1 MEAGLRDLESRFPS
15 ARRSELLR
23 FLKARRG
30 NVAEA
35 SSQYEQHLAWRAET
49 LPVPYEDV
57 SAVLESRV
65 IYELPGAAHD
75 GSSVL
80 VFNGPNHDPK
90 RFATAETLAA
100 IVHVATTAFG
110 KRGDPDDMRF
120 TLILF
125 APKGTPFDLSGIAA
139 LASVMSKNFPE
150 TMTSTVVFP
159 CGRFTSMLWSMAKHF
174 LDPRTAAKV
183 RLLVGG
189 GRCPPQLA
197 EIVPVDILPPEFS
210 GEERSRTREGHEEG
224 RKGAKEGHE
233 EEHEENQIHPIKRQ
247 EGGATPPYLVS
258 CTFLVCGSFAL
269 LSDLHVCVAL
279 VSAASAAA
287 VALLFSCCYSMLQ
300 RRRVD

>member
-1 MEAGLRDLESRFPS
+1 MKKTEVKLEAGCDAMERQFPS

-57 SAVLESRV
+57 SAVLQSGV
-65 IYELPGAAHD
+65 IYELPGPAHD

-80 VFNGPNHDPK
+80 VFHGPKHDPK

-139 LASVMSKNFPE
+139 LASVMSQNFPE

-159 CGRFTSMLWSMAKHF
+159 CGRFTSMLWKMAKHF

-183 RLLVGG
+183 RLLVDGG
-189 GRCPPQLA
+189 KCPTQLG
-197 EIVPVDILPPEFS
+197 EIVPVDFLPPEFLPR
-210 GEERSRTREGHEEG
+210 EEREKRKRSRKPRSPPPPPGASS
-224 RKGAKEGHE
+224 RKV
-233 EEHEENQIHPIKRQ
+233 
-247 EGGATPPYLVS
+247 EGG
-258 CTFLVCGSFAL
+258 G
-269 LSDLHVCVAL
+269 
-279 VSAASAAA
+279 
-287 VALLFSCCYSMLQ
+287 
-300 RRRVD
+300 RRRRRRRRRREFLLWTDKEKGQLPHFSLLAHFFCAGRLRCSQICTSRVL